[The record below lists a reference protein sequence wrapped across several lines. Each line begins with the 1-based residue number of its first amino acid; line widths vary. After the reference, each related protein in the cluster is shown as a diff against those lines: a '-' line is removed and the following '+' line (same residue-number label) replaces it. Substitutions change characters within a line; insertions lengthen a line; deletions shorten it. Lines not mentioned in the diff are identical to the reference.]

1 MNIVCFAKQV
11 MDPETPMASFK
22 IDEANNKVMPVQGV
36 APVVNG
42 FDENAIEAALQLREE
57 HEGTIR
63 VVSLGKDLVLDVIK
77 KPLSMGADELYLLQ
91 DDALEE
97 GDAYSIARAL
107 AAAVTKLGEYDLILC
122 GRQASDTDRGQVGPA
137 VAALLGI
144 PVITLARGV
153 KVEDGKVIVERVRQD
168 GSEIAEAPLPALV
181 TVSNEFGEPRY
192 PTLRGIMQAGR
203 KKPTVWTADDIG
215 VDGGSVG
222 ASGRV
227 VDLDRLFIPVV
238 EKNVEWIDGDNGA
251 EKGRNLALK
260 LREAKLI

>member
-11 MDPETPMASFK
+11 MDPEAPMASFK

-42 FDENAIEAALQLREE
+42 FDENAIEAALRLREE

-63 VVSLGKDLVLDVIK
+63 VISLGKDLVLDVIK

-107 AAAVTKLGEYDLILC
+107 AAAVTKLGDYDLILC

-153 KVEDGKVIVERVRQD
+153 SVEDGKVIVERVRQD
-168 GSEIAEAPLPALV
+168 GSEIAEATLPAVV

-203 KKPTVWTADDIG
+203 KKPTVWTAEDLGIDTA
-215 VDGGSVG
+215 SVG

-227 VDLDRLFIPVV
+227 VDLERLFIPVV
-238 EKNVEWIDGDNGA
+238 EKNVEWIDGDNGG
-251 EKGRNLALK
+251 EKGRSLALK

>member
-1 MNIVCFAKQV
+1 MNIICFAKQV
-11 MDPETPMASFK
+11 MDPETPLASFK
-22 IDEANNKVMPVQGV
+22 IDEANNTVMPVQGV

-57 HEGTIR
+57 HEGTIQ
-63 VVSLGKDLVLDVIK
+63 VISLGKDLVLDVMK

-107 AAAVTKLGEYDLILC
+107 TAAVKKIGDFDLILC

-137 VAALLGI
+137 VAEMLGI
-144 PVITLARGV
+144 PVVTLARGITV
-153 KVEDGKVIVERVRQD
+153 SEGRVTVERVRQD
-168 GSEIAEAPLPALV
+168 GSEIMEAPLPAMV

-203 KKPTVWTADDIG
+203 KQPTIWSAADIG
-215 VDGGSVG
+215 ADSASVG

-227 VDLDRLFIPVV
+227 VDLDKLFIPVV

>member
-1 MNIVCFAKQV
+1 MNIICFAKQV

-22 IDEANNKVMPVQGV
+22 IDEAKNKVLPVQGV

-42 FDENAIEAALQLREE
+42 FDENAIEAALQLREQ
-57 HEGTIR
+57 HEGTIK
-63 VVSLGKDLVLDVIK
+63 VVSLGKDLVLDVMK

-91 DDALEE
+91 DDALED

-107 AAAVTKLGEYDLILC
+107 SATVNKIGEYDLILC
-122 GRQASDTDRGQVGPA
+122 GRQASDTDRGLVGPA
-137 VAALLGI
+137 VAEMLGI
-144 PVITLARGV
+144 PVITLARAV
-153 KVEDGKVIVERVRQD
+153 SVADGKVTVERVRQD
-168 GSEIAEAPLPALV
+168 GSEIVEAQLPALV

-203 KKPTVWTADDIG
+203 KQPTVWTAADIG
-215 VDGGSVG
+215 VDTATVG

-227 VDLDRLFIPVV
+227 VDLDKLFIPTVD
-238 EKNVEWIDGDNGA
+238 KNVEWIEGDNGA
-251 EKGRNLALK
+251 DKGRNLALK